1 MRCAKRFT
9 EIPHLLFPSSSS
21 VQSFPADPTSLPPC
35 PPIAVSTT
43 SESPVSIGLALVG
56 CPVLGSRLTLRSHG
70 RSQTS
75 GQVGTHHGVHSMCGA
90 GRCTLMH
97 AHLQL
102 GDAPCSAQVCPI
114 SVGAARRVALR
125 HKRPQRRSPRH
136 FDEKLPEAWQAPA
149 APGSARRP
157 CRRGCP
163 TWTGRGSALS
173 LWAW

>member
-1 MRCAKRFT
+1 MRQKIHRNPSFTFSILLISAK
-9 EIPHLLFPSSSS
+9 FPRSH
-21 VQSFPADPTSLPPC
+21 LPPSV
-35 PPIAVSTT
+35 PPHCGLPT